1 LFEMALEGA
10 AGSAGRTESTSAVQ
24 VRIVAISSGLAR
36 GPQAGEGDVM
46 AVLPARPDLDQ
57 LRHQAKDLL
66 SAAKAGDAAAAGRIR
81 VVSGQLTLASAQLAI
96 ARDYGFASWPQLK
109 AGVQERATDLAEKVT
124 AFCEASV
131 RDWTGLAARML
142 AATPEI
148 AGYNLAT
155 AVLLGDAARVR
166 AGIERDPAAA
176 TRPDA
181 RSGWT
186 PLHAVCA
193 SRWHR
198 LDPARA
204 DGMAAVAELLLDAGA
219 DPNARA
225 GGAQGSPGH
234 WTVLRCAI
242 AGAANPPIT
251 RLLLERGAVPDDH
264 DLYLACFGG
273 DDSQCLRLLLGQAG
287 NVAGTSA
294 LGAAISTG
302 DTVAV
307 RLLLE
312 AGADPGRPLPGDPP
326 DGPDAA
332 DRPVYPVGAAVE
344 AGCPAEL
351 IELLLRCGADPGAP
365 GQDGSSPYRVAIRR
379 GRTDIAAL
387 LTRHGAS
394 AGNAETDRFLSAC
407 RRADRA
413 EAEQLARRNRD
424 LAGQLA
430 SADQAALVEAASE
443 GLTEVVRLMLDVG
456 FPLDARGED
465 GATALHAAAFSGS
478 ADTVRLLLD
487 RGAGIESRDTSWD
500 STPLD
505 WAKIGSGIRPGDNP
519 SPDWIATV
527 RTLLEAGASIAE
539 VTLAPDDLK
548 PASGEI
554 ARLLRSYGARDERPG

>member
-1 LFEMALEGA
+1 
-10 AGSAGRTESTSAVQ
+10 
-24 VRIVAISSGLAR
+24 
-36 GPQAGEGDVM
+36 M

-66 SAAKAGDAAAAGRIR
+66 RAAKAGDAAAAGRIR
-81 VVSGQLTLASAQLAI
+81 AVSGQLTLAGAQFAV
-96 ARDYGFASWPQLK
+96 ACDYGFASWAQLK
-109 AGVQERATDLAEKVT
+109 AGVQERTTDLAAKVT
-124 AFCEASV
+124 AFCEASI

-148 AGYNLAT
+148 AGYNFAT

-166 AGIERDPAAA
+166 AEIGRDPAAA

-181 RSGWT
+181 RWGWT

-204 DGMAAVAELLLDAGA
+204 DGLLAVAELLLDAGA
-219 DPNARA
+219 DLHARVR
-225 GGAQGSPGH
+225 GGWS
-234 WTVLRCAI
+234 VLRCAV

-251 RLLLERGAVPDDH
+251 RLLLARGAVPDDH

-273 DDSQCLRLLLGQAG
+273 DDSQCLRLLLGRAG

-294 LGAAISTG
+294 LGAAIAEG
-302 DTVAV
+302 DPVAV

-312 AGADPGRPLPGDPP
+312 AGADPVRPLPGDPP
-326 DGPDAA
+326 DDPDAA
-332 DRPVYPVGAAVE
+332 GPPVYPVGVAVE
-344 AGCPAEL
+344 SGCPAEL
-351 IELLLRCGADPGAP
+351 IELLLRHGADPSAP
-365 GQDGSSPYRVAIRR
+365 GQDGSSPYRVAVRR
-379 GRTDIAAL
+379 GKTDIAAL
-387 LTRHGAS
+387 LTRYGAS
-394 AGNAETDRFLSAC
+394 AGHTETDRFLTAC
-407 RRADRA
+407 RQQDRT
-413 EAEQLARRNRD
+413 EAEQLVRRNPD
-424 LAGQLA
+424 LAGQLTG
-430 SADQAALVEAASE
+430 ADQAALVEAASE

-456 FPLDARGED
+456 FPLDARGEN

-487 RGAGIESRDTSWD
+487 RGADIESRDTSWD

-505 WAKIGSGIRPGDNP
+505 WAKIGSGYRPGDNP

-527 RTLLEAGASIAE
+527 RTLLEAGASVAE
-539 VTLAPDDLK
+539 VTLSPDDLK
-548 PASGEI
+548 PASSEVTE
-554 ARLLRSYGARDERPG
+554 LLRSYGAR

>member
-1 LFEMALEGA
+1 
-10 AGSAGRTESTSAVQ
+10 
-24 VRIVAISSGLAR
+24 
-36 GPQAGEGDVM
+36 M

-66 SAAKAGDAAAAGRIR
+66 RAAKAGDAAAAGRIR
-81 VVSGQLTLASAQLAI
+81 AVSGQLTLASAQLAI
-96 ARDYGFASWPQLK
+96 ARDYGFASWAQLK
-109 AGVQERATDLAEKVT
+109 AGVQERVTDLAEKVT
-124 AFCEASV
+124 TFCEASI

-148 AGYNLAT
+148 AEYNFAT

-166 AGIERDPAAA
+166 EEIERDPAAA

-181 RSGWT
+181 RWGWT
-186 PLHAVCA
+186 PMHAVCG

-204 DGMAAVAELLLDAGA
+204 NGLLAVAQLLLDAGA
-219 DPNARA
+219 DLHARVR
-225 GGAQGSPGH
+225 GDWS
-234 WTVLRCAI
+234 VLRCAI

-287 NVAGTSA
+287 DVAGTSA

-312 AGADPGRPLPGDPP
+312 AGADPRRPLPGDQP
-326 DGPDAA
+326 DSPDAA

-344 AGCPAEL
+344 SGCPAEL
-351 IELLLRCGADPGAP
+351 IELLLSHGADPSAP
-365 GQDGSSPYRVAIRR
+365 GQDGSSPYRVATRR

-394 AGNAETDRFLSAC
+394 AGHTETDRFLSAC
-407 RRADRA
+407 RREDRA
-413 EAEQLARRNRD
+413 EVEQLVRRNRD

-430 SADQAALVEAASE
+430 SADQAALVEAAGE
-443 GLTEVVRLMLDVG
+443 GLTGVVRLMLDAG
-456 FPLDARGED
+456 FPLETRGEN

-487 RGAGIESRDTSWD
+487 GGADIESRDTNFD

-505 WAKIGSGIRPGDNP
+505 WAAVGSGIRPGDNP
-519 SPDWIATV
+519 SPDWVLTV

-539 VTLAPDDLK
+539 VTLSPDDLK
-548 PASGEI
+548 PPSSEVTQ
-554 ARLLRSYGARDERPG
+554 LLRSYGARDEHPGSSPR

>member
-1 LFEMALEGA
+1 
-10 AGSAGRTESTSAVQ
+10 
-24 VRIVAISSGLAR
+24 
-36 GPQAGEGDVM
+36 
-46 AVLPARPDLDQ
+46 
-57 LRHQAKDLL
+57 
-66 SAAKAGDAAAAGRIR
+66 
-81 VVSGQLTLASAQLAI
+81 
-96 ARDYGFASWPQLK
+96 
-109 AGVQERATDLAEKVT
+109 
-124 AFCEASV
+124 
-131 RDWTGLAARML
+131 ML
-142 AATPEI
+142 AATPQI
-148 AGYNLAT
+148 AGYNFAT
-155 AVLLGDAARVR
+155 AALLGDAAQVR
-166 AGIERDPAAA
+166 AEIERDPAAA

-186 PLHAVCA
+186 PLHAVCG

-204 DGMAAVAELLLDAGA
+204 DGLLAVAQLLLDAGA
-219 DPNARA
+219 DLHATP
-225 GGAQGSPGH
+225 GGQQGSPGH

-242 AGAANPPIT
+242 AGAANPSIT

-294 LGAAISTG
+294 LGAAIAAG

-312 AGADPGRPLPGDPP
+312 AGADPGRPLPGDSP

-344 AGCPAEL
+344 SGCPAEL
-351 IELLLRCGADPGAP
+351 IELLLSHGADPSAP

-394 AGNAETDRFLSAC
+394 AGVAGTDRFLSAC
-407 RRADRA
+407 RPEDRTG
-413 EAEQLARRNRD
+413 AEQLMRRNRD

-456 FPLDARGED
+456 FPLDARGEN
-465 GATALHAAAFSGS
+465 GAAALHAAAYSGS

-487 RGAGIESRDTSWD
+487 RGADIESRDTSWD

-505 WAKIGSGIRPGDNP
+505 WAKVGSGYAPGDNP
-519 SPDWIATV
+519 RPDWIATV
-527 RTLLEAGASIAE
+527 RTLLEAGASTAE
-539 VTLAPDDLK
+539 VTLSPDDLK
-548 PASGEI
+548 PASEDV
-554 ARLLRSYGARDERPG
+554 ARLLRSYGIRDEAPGSNP